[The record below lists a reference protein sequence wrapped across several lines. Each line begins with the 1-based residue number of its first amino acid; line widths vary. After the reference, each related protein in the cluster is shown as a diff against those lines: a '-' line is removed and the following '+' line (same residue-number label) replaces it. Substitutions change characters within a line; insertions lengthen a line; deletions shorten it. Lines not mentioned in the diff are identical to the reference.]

1 MNQSTTPDSDIPSRR
16 RFLLRSSIGAAAL
29 LNSTGARVVAGV
41 AASAVASVA
50 HAASEPNPE
59 LPAALA
65 ALDNKAPRRLDLYSL
80 HTKEELSVVYFT
92 HGMYIDENIQALDHL
107 MRDRRANV
115 STSMDIKLY
124 DQLFLLQ
131 SKFEGKGPLHI
142 LSGYRTPETNAKL
155 RRRSNGVAKNSLH
168 IEGRAVDFYLP
179 GVPVKTLRSAAVDLD
194 AGGVGIYSRSGFV
207 HIDTG
212 AIRRW
217 GK

>member
-1 MNQSTTPDSDIPSRR
+1 MSQSTTPNTDIPSRR

-29 LNSTGARVVAGV
+29 LNSTGARVIAGAATSV
-41 AASAVASVA
+41 AATAAHSANEADA
-50 HAASEPNPE
+50 E

-92 HGMYIDENIQALDHL
+92 HGMYIDENIQALNHL

-115 STSMDIKLY
+115 ATSMDIKLY
-124 DQLFLLQ
+124 DQLFLVQ

-179 GVPVKTLRSAAVDLD
+179 GVSVKTLRSAAVDLD
-194 AGGVGIYSRSGFV
+194 AGGVGIYSRSGFI

>member
-1 MNQSTTPDSDIPSRR
+1 MSQSTTPNTDIPSRR
-16 RFLLRSSIGAAAL
+16 RFLMRSSFGAAAL
-29 LNSTGARVVAGV
+29 LNSTGARVAAGV
-41 AASAVASVA
+41 ASSVASTAVHSA
-50 HAASEPNPE
+50 REQNPE
-59 LPAALA
+59 LPASLA
-65 ALDNKAPRRLDLYSL
+65 ALDDKAPRRLDLYSA

-92 HGMYIDENIQALDHL
+92 HGMYIDENIQALNHL

-115 STSMDIKLY
+115 ATSMDIKLY
-124 DQLFLLQ
+124 DQLFLVQ
-131 SKFEGKGPLHI
+131 RKFEGAGPLQV

-194 AGGVGIYSRSGFV
+194 AGGVGIYSRSGFI

>member
-29 LNSTGARVVAGV
+29 LNSTGAHVVAGV

>member
-1 MNQSTTPDSDIPSRR
+1 M
-16 RFLLRSSIGAAAL
+16 GAAAGATACATGL
-29 LNSTGARVVAGV
+29 FSATGASVLAGA
-41 AASAVASVA
+41 AASMGATTAQASS
-50 HAASEPNPE
+50 SEAPE

-65 ALDNKAPRRLDLYSL
+65 ELDSKTPRHLDLYSL
-80 HTKEELSVVYFT
+80 HTKEELKVVYFT
-92 HGMYIDENIQALDHL
+92 HGMYIDENIEALNHL

-115 STSMDIKLY
+115 ATSMDINLY
-124 DQLFLLQ
+124 DQLFLIQ
-131 SKFEGKGPLHI
+131 SKFEGKGPMHV

-179 GVPVKTLRSAAVDLD
+179 GVPVNTLRSASVDLN
-194 AGGVGIYSRSGFV
+194 AGGVGIYSKSGFI

-212 AIRRW
+212 AVRRW